1 MNIKKLGI
9 GAASLAAVGALVL
22 GGATF
27 ASAADNPTPTTQS
40 SAGATSSPDATGKA
54 GQQGRGQ
61 AGADGQPGGSQDTP
75 VTGEEA
81 TKVSAAVTAKDSAV
95 TVESVRK
102 DPDGSYDVLGT
113 KAGAR
118 VMFDVSADLATVTE
132 NAGGPGMGGGKGG
145 PGGMGG
151 QHTEVTGEE
160 ATKVSAAVTGK
171 DSAVTVEK
179 VMKDADGSYD
189 VLGTKAGARVMFDVS
204 ADLATVTE
212 NAGGPGMGGKG
223 GSGDMGGQH
232 TEVTG
237 DEASKVSAAVTGKD
251 SAVTVEK
258 VMKDADGSYDVL
270 GTKAGARVMFDVS
283 ADLATVTENAGGP
296 GMGGGKGG
304 HGQRGQQ
311 QSAAS
316 ATTGAAA

>member
-54 GQQGRGQ
+54 GQS
-61 AGADGQPGGSQDTP
+61 GGSQDTP

-145 PGGMGG
+145 
-151 QHTEVTGEE
+151 
-160 ATKVSAAVTGK
+160 
-171 DSAVTVEK
+171 
-179 VMKDADGSYD
+179 
-189 VLGTKAGARVMFDVS
+189 
-204 ADLATVTE
+204 
-212 NAGGPGMGGKG
+212 
-223 GSGDMGGQH
+223 
-232 TEVTG
+232 
-237 DEASKVSAAVTGKD
+237 
-251 SAVTVEK
+251 
-258 VMKDADGSYDVL
+258 
-270 GTKAGARVMFDVS
+270 
-283 ADLATVTENAGGP
+283 
-296 GMGGGKGG
+296 

>member
-54 GQQGRGQ
+54 GQS
-61 AGADGQPGGSQDTP
+61 GGSQDTP

-132 NAGGPGMGGGKGG
+132 NAGGPGMGGKGG

-223 GSGDMGGQH
+223 GSGGMGGQH

>member
-151 QHTEVTGEE
+151 QHTEVTGDE
-160 ATKVSAAVTGK
+160 ASKVSAAVTGK

-223 GSGDMGGQH
+223 GSGGMGGQH

>member
-54 GQQGRGQ
+54 GQS
-61 AGADGQPGGSQDTP
+61 GGSQDTP

-132 NAGGPGMGGGKGG
+132 NAGGPGMGGKGG

-160 ATKVSAAVTGK
+160 AT
-171 DSAVTVEK
+171 
-179 VMKDADGSYD
+179 
-189 VLGTKAGARVMFDVS
+189 
-204 ADLATVTE
+204 
-212 NAGGPGMGGKG
+212 
-223 GSGDMGGQH
+223 
-232 TEVTG
+232 
-237 DEASKVSAAVTGKD
+237 KVSAAVTGKD